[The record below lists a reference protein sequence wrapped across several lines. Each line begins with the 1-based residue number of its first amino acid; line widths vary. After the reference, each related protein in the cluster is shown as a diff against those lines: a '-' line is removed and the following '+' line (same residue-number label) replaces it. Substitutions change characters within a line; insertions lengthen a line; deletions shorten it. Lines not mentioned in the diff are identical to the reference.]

1 MTMFNR
7 MTLLTLTC
15 AVLTAPV
22 VQAAVSADEAAKL
35 KTTLTPLGAERAG
48 NKDGTIPPWE
58 GGYPVDN
65 SYNSAAIPDLF
76 KDKPLLT
83 ITAQNADQ
91 YKDKLTEGTLGLL
104 KKFPS
109 FNVQVFPTR
118 RTAAAP
124 QWSTTTH

>member
-1 MTMFNR
+1 MHTFTR
-7 MTLLTLTC
+7 LTLLAMACATL
-15 AVLTAPV
+15 AAPMA
-22 VQAAVSADEAAKL
+22 QAAVSAEEAAKL

-65 SYNSAAIPDLF
+65 AYSSAAIPDLF
-76 KDKPLLT
+76 SKDKPLLT

-104 KKFPS
+104 KQFPS

-118 RTAAAP
+118 RT
-124 QWSTTTH
+124 